1 MSTETVMIGCRLP
14 HGLKLEVGYKTT
26 RKGSDGKVFMNYERL
41 ENYATHVL
49 KGTNEHVQAS
59 RAAGILL
66 PAVGVPQP
74 FINKNVPKDLWT
86 QWIKEQGGLRC
97 WYLKSGN
104 LFVVPNAEEASAQ
117 AMVIDLTTTQAPL
130 APMNISLDPKT
141 GKMVDPR
148 APKKTDKHDGI
159 ATANFKD

>member
-26 RKGSDGKVFMNYERL
+26 RKGSEGKVFMNYERL
-41 ENYATHVL
+41 ENYATFVL
-49 KGTNEHVQAS
+49 KGTNEHVQSARAS
-59 RAAGILL
+59 GILL
-66 PAVGVPQP
+66 PSVGVPQP

-86 QWIKEQGGLRC
+86 QWIKEQGGARC

-104 LFVVPNAEEASAQ
+104 LFVVPNGEEASAQ
-117 AMVIDLTTTQAPL
+117 AMVIDLITTQAPL
-130 APMNISLDPKT
+130 APLNISIDKAT
-141 GKMVDPR
+141 GKMADPR